1 MMRILFHNHRNHRLR
16 SLSIYALLTLFPLM
30 ANAQVGEYRTDLAIG
45 VNGGYM
51 MNRISFQPE
60 ARSASIEYGWHDR
73 RSYYPLYLRE
83 VFQ

>member
-16 SLSIYALLTLFPLM
+16 SLFIYTLLTLFSLM

-60 ARSASIEYGWHDR
+60 VLSIEYGWYDGW
-73 RSYYPLYLRE
+73 SYYPLYLRE